1 MKQIFTLLAILTSL
15 FILTYCTG
23 QSERDS
29 DQPAEKAELTEQE
42 LIEKGEYL
50 VTIAGCHDCHSP
62 KRMNAQGMP
71 EIIEE
76 SMLGG
81 YPADREIMDA
91 DKGAL
96 RKNWLLMNLDVT
108 QFAGPWGMSF
118 AANLTSDPTGIGNW
132 TEEQF
137 RKAMKEGKYKGLDNS
152 RMILPPMPW
161 QNFANISDEDL
172 RAIFTYLKNTKPVSN
187 VVPAPIPPDEL

>member
-1 MKQIFTLLAILTSL
+1 MKQILTLLTILTSL

-23 QSERDS
+23 QSEKDS
-29 DQPAEKAELTEQE
+29 EQQSEKAELTEQE
-42 LIEKGEYL
+42 LIEKGKYL

-62 KRMNAQGMP
+62 KKMNAQGIP
-71 EIIEE
+71 EIIEA

-81 YPADREIMDA
+81 FPAERDIMEV

-96 RKNWLLMNLDVT
+96 RKNWVLMNEDLT
-108 QFAGPWGMSF
+108 QFAGPWGISF
-118 AANLTSDPTGIGNW
+118 TANITSDPTGIGTW

-152 RMILPPMPW
+152 RMLLPPMPW
-161 QNFANISDEDL
+161 QNFVIMTDEDL
-172 RAIFTYLKNTKPVSN
+172 RAIFTYLKNTNPVSN
-187 VVPAPIPPDEL
+187 VVPPPIPPDEL